1 MSLHHHFGGF
11 WCLWRH
17 GFVFPSFLLVSIVCI
32 ESTQQHLNNFWGG
45 CLLGE
50 LIFWDWV
57 FCPSKSKTPW
67 ESDKSSWGCRSRK
80 TSHRP
85 GTWKTSILEMVGYQ
99 FLWFQIFNQENGS
112 FTMFHPFK
120 NMVVFGVVNL
130 LWCVEWN
137 GRNTEVF
144 AATWFQAGRGAILKK
159 RLNPLVRQ
167 VIPRYTPVN

>member
-85 GTWKTSILEMVGYQ
+85 GTWKTSILESSSKFRFSYISHFIELLHHLFFQQHAMWYQ
-99 FLWFQIFNQENGS
+99 WLRRHSEIGAHVQ
-112 FTMFHPFK
+112 
-120 NMVVFGVVNL
+120 VNF
-130 LWCVEWN
+130 WSGN
-137 GRNTEVF
+137 D
-144 AATWFQAGRGAILKK
+144 IL
-159 RLNPLVRQ
+159 
-167 VIPRYTPVN
+167 